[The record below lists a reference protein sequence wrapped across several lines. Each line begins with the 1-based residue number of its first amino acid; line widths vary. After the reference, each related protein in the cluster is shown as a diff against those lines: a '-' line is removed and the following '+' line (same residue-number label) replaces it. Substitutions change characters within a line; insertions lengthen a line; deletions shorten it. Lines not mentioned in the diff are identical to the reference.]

1 MVVGGSRW
9 LWQMLWCPQKILDWL
24 FLNGR
29 LLSSFVVPL
38 WYVYLF
44 HNMKKK
50 IYFSSSRC
58 VWVCSCGN
66 WRWNEIADKRTKL
79 RPLQD
84 LWYQGPE
91 PKHQLGGARRRRRS
105 SLQRNVNQVLLI
117 IQDYQQMCLSM
128 DLKTCNKQNEISLD
142 MNSQHIQVEG
152 GFYETHPEHRTVWFL
167 KAEVSVFCNTATK
180 SILQALT
187 KSSF

>member
-1 MVVGGSRW
+1 MTHSKRRFCDSVNGGGRQQMVVTDAEDGPTA
-9 LWQMLWCPQKILDWL
+9 LLDRL

-44 HNMKKK
+44 YNMKQTF
-50 IYFSSSRC
+50 FSSSRC

-66 WRWNEIADKRTKL
+66 RRWNEIADKRTKL

-84 LWYQGPE
+84 MWYQGPE
-91 PKHQLGGARRRRRS
+91 PKHQLGGAGRRRRT
-105 SLQRNVNQVLLI
+105 SLQRNVNQVLFI

-128 DLKTCNKQNEISLD
+128 DLKTCNKQNEMSLD
-142 MNSQHIQVEG
+142 MNSQHIQVG
-152 GFYETHPEHRTVWFL
+152 GWGD
-167 KAEVSVFCNTATK
+167 SMK
-180 SILQALT
+180 STQKTGL
-187 KSSF
+187 